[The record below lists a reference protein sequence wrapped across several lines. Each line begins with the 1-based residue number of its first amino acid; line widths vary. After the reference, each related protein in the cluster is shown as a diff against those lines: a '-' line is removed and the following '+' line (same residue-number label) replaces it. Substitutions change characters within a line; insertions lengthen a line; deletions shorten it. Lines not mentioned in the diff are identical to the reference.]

1 MVNHLNVKSD
11 TYYKGALFIS
21 FLIGIA
27 FRTYHLFII
36 GFKVPFDLGGLFY
49 QMSIEIIKNGF
60 LLPVSIP
67 YYYPGGLPFA
77 YPPLPFYI
85 QAIVIKLFSPP
96 QNYTLSIPVISR
108 PHSVLVISLR

>member
-1 MVNHLNVKSD
+1 M
-11 TYYKGALFIS
+11 YYKGALFFS

-85 QAIVIKLFSPP
+85 QAIIIKLFSPDIFITINALP
-96 QNYTLSIPVISR
+96 PFFS
-108 PHSVLVISLR
+108 VISLFGFFFWLRK